1 MMGIIIISEQIHY
14 KLNEVEIIIFKDA
27 RCSLILK
34 QHSHQQPAL
43 QPMRHLMENGFKW
56 WFDELVFSIS
66 LLLTVGWVSLILPS
80 CSAGC
85 LLLQFPKVCIC
96 AKDLKL
102 PGG

>member
-1 MMGIIIISEQIHY
+1 M
-14 KLNEVEIIIFKDA
+14 KLRSSFSK
-27 RCSLILK
+27 ILWLLT
-34 QHSHQQPAL
+34 HSQAAFSSQPAL
-43 QPMRHLMENGFKW
+43 LCSSPMRHLMENGFKW